1 MATLTKITTKGYS
14 INRKVGTDKNGCP
27 RINLV
32 KGMGINAGSVYE
44 VFQSTDAKTITLKL
58 MEAGK

>member
-27 RINLV
+27 RINLI
-32 KGMGINAGSVYE
+32 KGLGIASGAIYE
-44 VFQSTDAKTITLKL
+44 VFQSNDAKTITLKL
-58 MEAGK
+58 VEAGK